1 MKPKETTPE
10 SEEQNVTNNLIIEK
24 DKKTYKLV
32 VSKIG
37 KEIIIKCR
45 IEKPLKVFEKKF
57 AKNDLENIGK
67 IFKGCDN
74 IKDCYIYLMNSLE
87 NKQYNFE
94 ESEKEIKIKL
104 NNINIFEFK
113 DLILPEKEIDSAEKI
128 ENLYNIQED
137 FIKEINNLKLENENL
152 KKELE
157 SIKNINK
164 NEIIDEN
171 NNELIDV
178 KLINGAS
185 NFWSGYRDFKV
196 YKMKN
201 NNIVKLSGLIN
212 CTYGQNICNL
222 PENCRPKGQLI
233 FIGMSI
239 NDTPKRIDVCAD
251 GNVYPSGSGSGWL
264 SLDNISFI
272 AEI

>member
-1 MKPKETTPE
+1 M
-10 SEEQNVTNNLIIEK
+10 
-24 DKKTYKLV
+24 
-32 VSKIG
+32 
-37 KEIIIKCR
+37 
-45 IEKPLKVFEKKF
+45 
-57 AKNDLENIGK
+57 
-67 IFKGCDN
+67 
-74 IKDCYIYLMNSLE
+74 
-87 NKQYNFE
+87 
-94 ESEKEIKIKL
+94 
-104 NNINIFEFK
+104 
-113 DLILPEKEIDSAEKI
+113 
-128 ENLYNIQED
+128 YNIQED
-137 FIKEINNLKLENENL
+137 IIKEINNLKLENENL

-185 NFWSGYRDFKV
+185 NYQSGYRDFKV

-212 CTYGQNICNL
+212 CAFGKNICNL

-233 FIGMSI
+233 FIGMSN
-239 NDTPKRIDVCAD
+239 NDTPKRIDVYAN
-251 GNVYPSGSGSGWL
+251 GNIYPSGSGSGWL